1 MAGAGSHEHKFA
13 LPLDLGRQRS
23 AIRAGTNGLVR
34 PATVDE
40 LQPKRSS
47 GLMTSLRILT
57 WCCIILLAALSLLP
71 ARAFAALS
79 LLPTI
84 KMVRGIVPAPL
95 GHFVAYTVAGALSMA
110 VYGRRRGGVLIIGG
124 FWVYAAVLEYLQ
136 HFSPGRYPSIM
147 SFVGSALGAL
157 FGGLVIA
164 LLWHHRSSRCGNE
177 RRPRSPRGNGRQH
190 QSRSSGKRQKSP

>member
-13 LPLDLGRQRS
+13 LPLDLRRQRS

-34 PATVDE
+34 SAIVDE
-40 LQPKRSS
+40 RQPMRSS
-47 GLMTSLRILT
+47 GFMTSLRILT

-84 KMVRGIVPAPL
+84 KMVRAVVPAPV
-95 GHFVAYTVAGALSMA
+95 GHFVAYAMVGALAMA
-110 VYGRRRGGVLIIGG
+110 IYGPRRGGMRIIGG
-124 FWVYAAVLEYLQ
+124 FWVYAAVGGYLQ
-136 HFSPGRYPSIM
+136 HFSPGRYPSIA

-164 LLWHHRSSRCGNE
+164 LLWRHRSSAVDD
-177 RRPRSPRGNGRQH
+177 RSPMR
-190 QSRSSGKRQKSP
+190 